1 MYSENIKVNG
11 PSGQTLLVMKVWTQ
25 DYMLTLRIVFDL
37 FKFIQSIFS
46 HKWAFEVY
54 NMLTV
59 AQIKSN
65 KVLLL
70 RFSLGDTKYPQ
81 KQGKFT
87 TFEALFDLYGCF
99 VYIITLQIF
108 RNLAEDV
115 SVIYIKLITAEDL
128 GLWGRPMRDTI
139 IYWRCVQFRVK
150 WARSHAFRST
160 ISRSPTSTLAVSVI
174 LFLNQR
180 HCKTHLFNAEFVNL
194 GAKLNIL
201 LSKQYI
207 PILKNHCIANKFTET
222 QL

>member
-1 MYSENIKVNG
+1 MKWTYAKSFMSLSSSSRSE
-11 PSGQTLLVMKVWTQ
+11 
-25 DYMLTLRIVFDL
+25 D
-37 FKFIQSIFS
+37 
-46 HKWAFEVY
+46 A
-54 NMLTV
+54 
-59 AQIKSN
+59 
-65 KVLLL
+65 
-70 RFSLGDTKYPQ
+70 KYPQ
-81 KQGKFT
+81 KQVKFT
-87 TFEALFDLYGCF
+87 TFEALFVLHGYF
-99 VYIITLQIF
+99 MYITMLQII
-108 RNLAEDV
+108 RNLVCNV
-115 SVIYIKLITAEDL
+115 STIYRNLIKAEDL
-128 GLWGRPMRDTI
+128 RLWGRPMWDTI
-139 IYWRCVQFRVK
+139 IYWRCVQFTVK

>member
-1 MYSENIKVNG
+1 MHERSSDVYYKVKRTYVKSFKSSSSS
-11 PSGQTLLVMKVWTQ
+11 SG
-25 DYMLTLRIVFDL
+25 
-37 FKFIQSIFS
+37 S
-46 HKWAFEVY
+46 
-54 NMLTV
+54 
-59 AQIKSN
+59 
-65 KVLLL
+65 
-70 RFSLGDTKYPQ
+70 GDTKYPQ
-81 KQGKFT
+81 KQVKFT
-87 TFEALFDLYGCF
+87 TFEAHFDLHGCF

-207 PILKNHCIANKFTET
+207 PILKNHCIANNFTET

>member
-11 PSGQTLLVMKVWTQ
+11 PSGQTLLAMKVWTQ

-37 FKFIQSIFS
+37 FKFIQCIFS
-46 HKWAFEVY
+46 YKWAFEVY

-87 TFEALFDLYGCF
+87 TFEALFDLHGCF
-99 VYIITLQIF
+99 VYIVMLQIF
-108 RNLAEDV
+108 RNIV
-115 SVIYIKLITAEDL
+115 CIISVMHRKQIKAIYLR
-128 GLWGRPMRDTI
+128 LWGRPKWDTK
-139 IYWRCVQFRVK
+139 IYWRCVQFIVK
-150 WARSHAFRST
+150 WARSHAFKST
-160 ISRSPTSTLAVSVI
+160 ISRSPTSTLAKSLI
-174 LFLNQR
+174 LFENER
-180 HCKTHLFNAEFVNL
+180 YNIKYLFREEFVNL
-194 GAKLNIL
+194 GAIINIL

-207 PILKNHCIANKFTET
+207 SILKNHCIANKSIDT

>member
-1 MYSENIKVNG
+1 MYSYKGSLDAYYTVE
-11 PSGQTLLVMKVWTQ
+11 
-25 DYMLTLRIVFDL
+25 LTHVKL
-37 FKFIQSIFS
+37 FKPLSS
-46 HKWAFEVY
+46 
-54 NMLTV
+54 
-59 AQIKSN
+59 S
-65 KVLLL
+65 
-70 RFSLGDTKYPQ
+70 SGSGDTKYSQ
-81 KQGKFT
+81 KQVKFT
-87 TFEALFDLYGCF
+87 TFEAHFDLHGCF
-99 VYIITLQIF
+99 VYIIMLQIF
-108 RNLAEDV
+108 KNIVGQV
-115 SVIYIKLITAEDL
+115 SVSYKKPIKAEDL
-128 GLWGRPMRDTI
+128 RSWGRPMWDTK
-139 IYWRCVQFRVK
+139 IYWRFVQFTVK

>member
-1 MYSENIKVNG
+1 
-11 PSGQTLLVMKVWTQ
+11 
-25 DYMLTLRIVFDL
+25 
-37 FKFIQSIFS
+37 
-46 HKWAFEVY
+46 
-54 NMLTV
+54 MLTV

-150 WARSHAFRST
+150 WARSHAFRSM
-160 ISRSPTSTLAVSVI
+160 ISRSPTSTPATSVI
-174 LFLNQR
+174 LFSDQR
-180 HCKTHLFNAEFVNL
+180 YTILHLFHEEFGNL
-194 GAKLNIL
+194 DAILNIL

-207 PILKNHCIANKFTET
+207 SILKNHCIANSSTDT

>member
-1 MYSENIKVNG
+1 MYSESIKVG
-11 PSGQTLLVMKVWTQ
+11 GLSGNTLLGMKMWTQ

-37 FKFIQSIFS
+37 FRLIQFIYM
-46 HKWAFEVY
+46 HKWAFEIY
-54 NMLTV
+54 SRLII
-59 AQIKSN
+59 AQIKSI

-70 RFSLGDTKYPQ
+70 CCGSGDTKYPQ

-207 PILKNHCIANKFTET
+207 PILKNHCIANNFTET

>member
-1 MYSENIKVNG
+1 
-11 PSGQTLLVMKVWTQ
+11 
-25 DYMLTLRIVFDL
+25 
-37 FKFIQSIFS
+37 
-46 HKWAFEVY
+46 
-54 NMLTV
+54 MLTV

-160 ISRSPTSTLAVSVI
+160 ISRSPTSTLATSVI
-174 LFLNQR
+174 LFLNER
-180 HCKTHLFNAEFVNL
+180 CITTHLIHEEFVDL
-194 GAKLNIL
+194 GAILNIIL
-201 LSKQYI
+201 RKQYI
-207 PILKNHCIANKFTET
+207 PILKNHCIANNCTDT
-222 QL
+222 QP

>member
-11 PSGQTLLVMKVWTQ
+11 RSGQTLLAMKVWTQ

-37 FKFIQSIFS
+37 FKFIQCIFS
-46 HKWAFEVY
+46 YKWAFEVY

-87 TFEALFDLYGCF
+87 TFKALFELHGCF
-99 VYIITLQIF
+99 MYIIMLQIF
-108 RNLAEDV
+108 RNV
-115 SVIYIKLITAEDL
+115 VSIISVIYKKQIKAVYLR
-128 GLWGRPMRDTI
+128 LWGRPMWDTR
-139 IYWRCVQFRVK
+139 IYWRCVQFMVK
-150 WARSHAFRST
+150 WARSDAFWST
-160 ISRSPTSTLAVSVI
+160 ISRSPTSTLAITVI

-180 HCKTHLFNAEFVNL
+180 YYKSISFHEEFVIL
-194 GAKLNIL
+194 DATPNIL
-201 LSKQYI
+201 LSRQYI
-207 PILKNHCIANKFTET
+207 SLSKNHCLANTST
-222 QL
+222 GIQQ

>member
-1 MYSENIKVNG
+1 MYLQKLTFYVYYTVELAYVKSFRSLSSGYSSE
-11 PSGQTLLVMKVWTQ
+11 
-25 DYMLTLRIVFDL
+25 D
-37 FKFIQSIFS
+37 
-46 HKWAFEVY
+46 
-54 NMLTV
+54 
-59 AQIKSN
+59 AQYS
-65 KVLLL
+65 
-70 RFSLGDTKYPQ
+70 Q
-81 KQGKFT
+81 KQVKFT
-87 TFEALFDLYGCF
+87 TFEALFVLHGCF
-99 VYIITLQIF
+99 MYIIMLQIVN
-108 RNLAEDV
+108 NLVGNV
-115 SVIYIKLITAEDL
+115 SVIYRKIIKAEYL
-128 GLWGRPMRDTI
+128 RLWGRPMRDTK

-207 PILKNHCIANKFTET
+207 PILKNHCIANNSTET

>member
-1 MYSENIKVNG
+1 M
-11 PSGQTLLVMKVWTQ
+11 
-25 DYMLTLRIVFDL
+25 
-37 FKFIQSIFS
+37 
-46 HKWAFEVY
+46 HKWSIDVLY
-54 NMLTV
+54 TV
-59 AQIKSN
+59 EWTYFKSF
-65 KVLLL
+65 
-70 RFSLGDTKYPQ
+70 RSLSSSSSSGEAKYPQ
-81 KQGKFT
+81 KQVKFT

-207 PILKNHCIANKFTET
+207 SILKNHYLANNSTNT

>member
-1 MYSENIKVNG
+1 MQKWS
-11 PSGQTLLVMKVWTQ
+11 
-25 DYMLTLRIVFDL
+25 FDIHYTIQWAHVKS
-37 FKFIQSIFS
+37 FKPLSS
-46 HKWAFEVY
+46 SSV
-54 NMLTV
+54 
-59 AQIKSN
+59 S
-65 KVLLL
+65 
-70 RFSLGDTKYPQ
+70 GDTKYPQ

-87 TFEALFDLYGCF
+87 TFEAHFDLHGCF
-99 VYIITLQIF
+99 MYIIMLRIF
-108 RNLAEDV
+108 KDITDHV
-115 SVIYIKLITAEDL
+115 SVAYIKLIKAEDL
-128 GLWGRPMRDTI
+128 RLWGRPMRDTI

-180 HCKTHLFNAEFVNL
+180 HCKIHLFNAEFVNL

-207 PILKNHCIANKFTET
+207 PILKNHSIANKFTET